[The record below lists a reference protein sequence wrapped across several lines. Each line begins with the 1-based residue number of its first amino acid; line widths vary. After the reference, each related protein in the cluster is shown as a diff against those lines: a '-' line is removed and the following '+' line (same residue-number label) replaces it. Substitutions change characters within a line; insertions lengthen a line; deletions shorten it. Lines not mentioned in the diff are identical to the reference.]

1 MHHVP
6 AACRS
11 ERLLA
16 AVVVESDC
24 ACRGVKPRICGG
36 RLSNARRKPELSGIL
51 HTGDAVYRS
60 GALPYPGRGD
70 ADIMIKIENLT
81 KSYRT
86 PQGRHYV
93 FKNLNLELPSGKS
106 VALIGRNGAGKS
118 TLLRMI
124 GGIDRPDSG
133 RIVTDKTISWPV
145 GLSGGF
151 QGSLTGRENVKFVAR
166 LYAKKE
172 ELKEK
177 IEFVE
182 DFAELG
188 KYFDM
193 PIKTYSSGMKSRLGF
208 GLSMAFKFD
217 YYLVDEVTAVGDAR
231 FKQKCA
237 KLFNSKRDSSSFLMV
252 SHNLTSLLE
261 FCDVAIYL
269 DKDRKITLYNDVN
282 ECVKKYKEDDNLN

>member
-1 MHHVP
+1 
-6 AACRS
+6 
-11 ERLLA
+11 
-16 AVVVESDC
+16 
-24 ACRGVKPRICGG
+24 
-36 RLSNARRKPELSGIL
+36 
-51 HTGDAVYRS
+51 
-60 GALPYPGRGD
+60 
-70 ADIMIKIENLT
+70 MIRIENLT

-86 PQGRHYV
+86 PAGRHYV
-93 FKNLNLELPSGKS
+93 FKDLSVELPSDKS

-118 TLLRMI
+118 TLLRVI

-133 RIVTDKTISWPV
+133 KISTDKTISWPV

-166 LYAKKE
+166 LYATQS
-172 ELKEK
+172 ELRDKVA
-177 IEFVE
+177 FVE
-182 DFAELG
+182 EFAELG

-237 KLFNSKRDSSSFLMV
+237 DLFKARHKEASFLMV
-252 SHNLTSLLE
+252 SHSLGSLKE
-261 FCDVAIYL
+261 FCDVALFIGRDNKVQYF
-269 DKDRKITLYNDVN
+269 DSVDEAIEV
-282 ECVKKYKEDDNLN
+282 YKVDEGI

>member
-1 MHHVP
+1 
-6 AACRS
+6 
-11 ERLLA
+11 
-16 AVVVESDC
+16 
-24 ACRGVKPRICGG
+24 
-36 RLSNARRKPELSGIL
+36 
-51 HTGDAVYRS
+51 
-60 GALPYPGRGD
+60 
-70 ADIMIKIENLT
+70 MIRIENLT

-93 FKNLNLELPSGKS
+93 FKNLNIELPSGKS

-133 RIVTDKTISWPV
+133 RIVTTNTISWPV

-166 LYAKKE
+166 LYAQKG

-177 IEFVE
+177 VAFVE
-182 DFAELG
+182 EFAELG

-193 PIKTYSSGMKSRLGF
+193 PIKTYSSGMRSRLGF

-237 KLFNSKRDSSSFLMV
+237 DMFRARHKESSFLMV
-252 SHNLTSLLE
+252 SHSLNSLKE
-261 FCDVAIYL
+261 YCEAAVFVGRDNEIKYCNNIDDVINRY
-269 DKDRKITLYNDVN
+269 R
-282 ECVKKYKEDDNLN
+282 DDEGLSV

>member
-1 MHHVP
+1 
-6 AACRS
+6 
-11 ERLLA
+11 
-16 AVVVESDC
+16 
-24 ACRGVKPRICGG
+24 
-36 RLSNARRKPELSGIL
+36 
-51 HTGDAVYRS
+51 
-60 GALPYPGRGD
+60 
-70 ADIMIKIENLT
+70 MIKIENLT

-86 PQGRHYV
+86 SQGRHYV
-93 FKNLNLELPSGKS
+93 FKDLNVELPTGKS

-133 RIVTDKTISWPV
+133 SIITDKSISWPV

-166 LYAKKE
+166 LYAEKN
-172 ELKEK
+172 ELKDK
-177 IEFVE
+177 IDFVE

-193 PIKTYSSGMKSRLGF
+193 PIKTYSSGMRSRLGF
-208 GLSMAFKFD
+208 GLSMAFHFD

-237 KLFNSKRDSSSFLMV
+237 DLFGEIRSRSNLIMV
-252 SHNLTSLLE
+252 SHSLKSLGE
-261 FCDVAIYL
+261 YCDVAFFLGRNNKVSYFNDIQHALQLY
-269 DKDRKITLYNDVN
+269 RKEEGI
-282 ECVKKYKEDDNLN
+282 